1 MKSHIVVGATDTGK
15 SHFIKKL
22 LKKVPNKQAL
32 LIYDIEGEY
41 EDFYPYQL
49 EEFNVFVEKVS
60 KYENAV
66 IVFEE
71 ASAFLSNRGDN
82 MLVRKILVQKK
93 HAKNYIILTFH
104 SVRMIPRFIYEL
116 SNYITIFKTN
126 DAPDMTAKE
135 LKDHRLEDIMTRVKN
150 HKNPHYNETLKIY

>member
-15 SHFIKKL
+15 SYYIKTL

-41 EDFYPYQL
+41 ENFYPYKL
-49 EEFNVFVEKVS
+49 EEFETFVNNAV

-82 MLVRKILVQKK
+82 MAVRKILVQKK
-93 HAKNYIILTFH
+93 HSNNYIILTFH

-135 LKDHRLEDIMTRVKN
+135 LKDHRLEEIMKRVKE